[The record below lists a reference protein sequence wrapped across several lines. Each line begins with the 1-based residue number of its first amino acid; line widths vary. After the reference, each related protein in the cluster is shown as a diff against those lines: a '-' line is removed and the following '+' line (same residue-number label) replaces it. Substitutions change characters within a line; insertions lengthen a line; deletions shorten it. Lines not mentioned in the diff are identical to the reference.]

1 MTEMRRTEPGDVEAK
16 LRRSWWPGWIWGVPI
31 AALGI
36 GIWLLVRALAQG
48 GTDITITFDETYGLK
63 AGDSDVTYRGVK
75 VGKVKDLKLAKDGK
89 SVEATANI
97 KDDSSDLLRTG
108 TRFWLRG
115 ARPSISNLSTL
126 GSILSGPT
134 VVMDPGPGTPAKR
147 FVGLARKPIAGSATE
162 APVLYT
168 VSFQDAVGDLSPG
181 DTVTLRG
188 FSVGV
193 VKDVGFHYDPE
204 TKSVETPITLGLY
217 PSAFHLP
224 DSDALRTTLDDLVA
238 EGWRAKLDREP
249 VLIGEHMVSLDLVPG
264 APATT
269 MTEAGGL
276 PEIPVAPG
284 GGGLDSMMVR
294 LNKIPID
301 RIAQNVLDMTHHAD
315 TIVSSPQL
323 KDSLA
328 QLDASLQEIRQTVN
342 VAGPKITKLAES
354 LRYTADRLDQATHQV
369 QHNLGGPESQH
380 GLESTLRELSDAARS
395 VRSLS
400 DYLERHPES
409 LIRGKNG
416 G

>member
-1 MTEMRRTEPGDVEAK
+1 MTEMRRTEPGDLEAN

-48 GTDITITFDETYGLK
+48 GTDIIITFDQTYGLK

-75 VGKVKDLKLAKDGK
+75 VGKVTGLELAKDGK
-89 SVEATANI
+89 SVEAKANI
-97 KDDSSDLLRTG
+97 KDEASDFLRTG

-115 ARPSISNLSTL
+115 AHPSISNLSTL

-134 VVMDPGPGTPAKR
+134 VVMEPGPGTPAKR
-147 FVGLARKPIAGSATE
+147 FVGLPREPIAGSATE
-162 APVLYT
+162 APVLYR
-168 VSFQDAVGDLSPG
+168 VSFQDAVGDLSRG

-193 VKDVGFHYDPE
+193 LQDVGFHYDPE

-224 DSDALRTTLDDLVA
+224 DADALRTTLDELVA
-238 EGWRAKLDREP
+238 EGWRARLDREP
-249 VLIGEHMVSLDLVPG
+249 LLIGEHAVSLDLVPG
-264 APATT
+264 APEAT

-284 GGGLDSMMVR
+284 GGLNSVLAR
-294 LNKIPID
+294 LNKVPID

-323 KDSLA
+323 QDSLA
-328 QLDASLQEIRQTVN
+328 QLDASLQEIRRTVN

-354 LRYTADRLDQATHQV
+354 LRYTADKLDQATNQV
-369 QHNLGGPESQH
+369 QQNLGGPESQH
-380 GLESTLRELSDAARS
+380 GLTSTLRELSDAARS

-409 LIRGKNG
+409 LIRGKPG
-416 G
+416 D